1 MKLITLGNLKSFWK
15 DVKSYV
21 DNGLSKKA
29 DSSHGTH
36 VSYGT
41 INGKAPGTP
50 SAGTS
55 SKVAREDH
63 VHPVQTTVSGNAGT
77 ATKLQTA
84 RTISLGGILSGSVSF
99 DGSGNVTINA
109 TANDITTITK
119 SLNVTTS
126 WMDTG
131 ITGTNLATGT
141 YAVQMLINDGTNT
154 SQYNEHYSGIMSWFA
169 DTTNST
175 DADEILLH
183 KAGHAS
189 NGRHVYLRT
198 IRTASSGRLKLQIS
212 TTNAFTAASNITF
225 KFKKLI

>member
-84 RTISLGGILSGSVSF
+84 RTISLGGILSGSTSF
-99 DGSGNVTINA
+99 DGSGNVVINA

-126 WMDTG
+126 WMDTE

>member
-84 RTISLGGILSGSVSF
+84 RTISLGGILSGSASF

-119 SLNVTTS
+119 SLKVTTS

-131 ITGTNLATGT
+131 IAGANLATGT
-141 YAVQMLINDGTNT
+141 YAVQMLINDGANAA
-154 SQYNEHYSGIMSWFA
+154 QYNEYYSGIMSWYSG
-169 DTTNST
+169 TTNSG

-189 NGRHVYLRT
+189 NGRHVYLRI
-198 IRTASSGRLKLQIS
+198 IRTTSSGNLKLQICS
-212 TTNAFTAASNITF
+212 SDAFAAASNITF

>member
-84 RTISLGGILSGSVSF
+84 RTIALGGILSGSASF
-99 DGSGNVTINA
+99 DGSGNVTITA
-109 TANDITTITK
+109 AANDITTITK
-119 SLNVTTS
+119 TLAPSANWS
-126 WMDTG
+126 DTG
-131 ITGTNLATGT
+131 IAGTNLSTGS
-141 YAVQMLINDGTNT
+141 YIVQMIVNDGTINSSEYYT
-154 SQYNEHYSGIMSWFA
+154 GNMSWY
-169 DTTNST
+169 DGTCTSSES
-175 DADEILLH
+175 DEMLLH
-183 KAGHAS
+183 KAGKAS
-189 NGRHVYLRT
+189 GNNHVYLRVLRVT
-198 IRTASSGRLKLQIS
+198 DGSMKLQIASS
-212 TTNAFTAASNITF
+212 TAFSTATSITF
-225 KFKKLI
+225 KFRKII

>member
-84 RTISLGGILSGSVSF
+84 RTISLGGILSGSASF

-141 YAVQMLINDGTNT
+141 YAVQMLINDGTNAG
-154 SQYNEHYSGIMSWFA
+154 QYNEHYSGIMSWFA

-198 IRTASSGRLKLQIS
+198 IRTASSGRIKLQIS
-212 TTNAFTAASNITF
+212 TTNAFAAASNITF